1 MKKLIFLIP
10 FVLIFFSCGDVD
22 SPAVNSANPNS
33 DTSSVPSGT
42 GDSGDVTNPEGSG
55 GSGTTTGEGGN
66 TGGETNPEGEGGGDT
81 TVDVTDPKG
90 DGNDNTTVVVDPGG
104 DTGGGVIVDI
114 DPGGDTGQVVIVH
127 PDEEE
132 KKQEKE
138 KQAINHSISTTAF
151 NAIDISKLY
160 YRSTLKNSEDLAN
173 YDNVYNALKVFY
185 GEQNKDAECTA
196 GVLCHATDV
205 FVDDEKKDIVGV
217 VWCLDDNRNLS
228 DKCKELGG
236 VGNERYVVVI
246 NGEKW
251 EMPTADEVYGGMQ
264 WAAWKDAN
272 CMKPNGERGYYTVQG
287 TNKTLPVC
295 SDLEYSLKV
304 ADKKYSSVIGVPVVR
319 SGVTTGSPYLSIPE
333 IEKLVQLDMHNLYL
347 FGITNDMWSPAYKI
361 QPLSNFSSTGDLHTQ
376 WVTQMQAIH
385 KKLYDV
391 YGDYTTKK
399 YDFETLYQMFRYVA
413 SYYENGASDIAGIL
427 DLDEINTGKLNNIG
441 YARALAFVCQLA
453 SSDSCIY
460 VEGKANYS
468 TGYGNRGGQEFDH
481 AWLKVGKVNR
491 AGSVVWTNFD
501 PVRNLD
507 KNFSDCVYDYDTSF
521 YNDGYKAN
529 NKDLL
534 PVAR

>member
-1 MKKLIFLIP
+1 MKKLILIIP
-10 FVLIFFSCGDVD
+10 FIFILFSCGEND
-22 SPAVNSANPNS
+22 SVSLNGGNGTGGDGSQSSVSGGDGNTSNPN
-33 DTSSVPSGT
+33 
-42 GDSGDVTNPEGSG
+42 DSGATG
-55 GSGTTTGEGGN
+55 GNVLVDIDPIDPGGN
-66 TGGETNPEGEGGGDT
+66 TGDVL
-81 TVDVTDPKG
+81 VD
-90 DGNDNTTVVVDPGG
+90 
-104 DTGGGVIVDI
+104 VDI
-114 DPGGDTGQVVIVH
+114 DPGGNTGDVLVDIDPGGGTGQVVIVH

-132 KKQEKE
+132 EKEKQEKE

-205 FVDDEKKDIVGV
+205 FVDDDDIVGV
-217 VWCLDDNRNLS
+217 VWCLDDNGNVS

-236 VGNERYVVVI
+236 LGNERYVVVI

-251 EMPTADEVYGGMQ
+251 EMPTVDEVYGMQ
-264 WAAWKDAN
+264 RIAWRDAN
-272 CMKPNGERGYYTVQG
+272 CMKPNGERGYYTVEG

-361 QPLSNFSSTGDLHTQ
+361 QPLSNFSSTDDLHTQ

-391 YGDYTTKK
+391 YGDYTTSK
-399 YDFETLYQMFRYVA
+399 YDFETLNKMFRQVA

-453 SSDSCIY
+453 SSDNCVY
-460 VEGKANYS
+460 VEGKARYS
-468 TGYGNRGGQEFDH
+468 TGTGNRGGQEFDH
-481 AWLKVGKVNR
+481 AWLKVRKVGKYGAVRWYNY
-491 AGSVVWTNFD
+491 D
-501 PVRNLD
+501 PVRNL
-507 KNFSDCVYDYDTSF
+507 SRDYSGGLLGDDIF
-521 YNDGYKAN
+521 YHQEYTAN
-529 NKDLL
+529 NRGLL
-534 PVAR
+534 PINGMP

>member
-10 FVLIFFSCGDVD
+10 FIFILFSCGEN
-22 SPAVNSANPNS
+22 NSASLNGGNGTGGDGS
-33 DTSSVPSGT
+33 QSSVSG
-42 GDSGDVTNPEGSG
+42 GDVTNPDGSG
-55 GSGTTTGEGGN
+55 GTSSSGGTSGSGG
-66 TGGETNPEGEGGGDT
+66 TF
-81 TVDVTDPKG
+81 VDVTDPEGGTGG
-90 DGNDNTTVVVDPGG
+90 DTTVVVDPGG
-104 DTGGGVIVDI
+104 DTGGGVIVDV

-132 KKQEKE
+132 KQEKE

-217 VWCLDDNRNLS
+217 VWCLDDNGNLS

-264 WAAWKDAN
+264 WVAWKDAN

-534 PVAR
+534 PVAQ

>member
-10 FVLIFFSCGDVD
+10 FIFILFSCGEN
-22 SPAVNSANPNS
+22 NSASLNGGNGTGGDGS
-33 DTSSVPSGT
+33 QSSVSG
-42 GDSGDVTNPEGSG
+42 GDVTNPDGSG
-55 GSGTTTGEGGN
+55 GTSSSGGTSGSGG
-66 TGGETNPEGEGGGDT
+66 TF
-81 TVDVTDPKG
+81 VDVTDPEGGTGG
-90 DGNDNTTVVVDPGG
+90 DTTVVVDPGG
-104 DTGGGVIVDI
+104 GTGGDVTVVV
-114 DPGGDTGQVVIVH
+114 DPGDDTGQIVIVH

-132 KKQEKE
+132 KQEKE

-217 VWCLDDNRNLS
+217 VWCLDDNGNLS

-264 WAAWKDAN
+264 WVAWKDAN

-534 PVAR
+534 PVAQ

>member
-1 MKKLIFLIP
+1 MKKLILIIP
-10 FVLIFFSCGDVD
+10 FIFILFSCGEN
-22 SPAVNSANPNS
+22 NSVSLNGGN
-33 DTSSVPSGT
+33 GT
-42 GDSGDVTNPEGSG
+42 GGESSQSSAGGGDVTNPDGSG
-55 GSGTTTGEGGN
+55 GTSVDVKDPEGG
-66 TGGETNPEGEGGGDT
+66 TG
-81 TVDVTDPKG
+81 VD
-90 DGNDNTTVVVDPGG
+90 TTVVVDPGG
-104 DTGGGVIVDI
+104 GTGSDVVVVVDPI
-114 DPGGDTGQVVIVH
+114 DPGGTGHVVIVH

-132 KKQEKE
+132 EKQKQEKE

-196 GVLCHATDV
+196 GVLCHATDT
-205 FVDDEKKDIVGV
+205 FVDDDDIVGV
-217 VWCLDDNRNLS
+217 VWCLDDNGNVS

-236 VGNERYVVVI
+236 LGNERYVVVI

-251 EMPTADEVYGGMQ
+251 EMPTVDEVYGNGVQ
-264 WAAWKDAN
+264 RIAWRDAN
-272 CMKPNGERGYYTVQG
+272 CMKPNGERGYYTNLAGQSI
-287 TNKTLPVC
+287 PVC

-361 QPLSNFSSTGDLHTQ
+361 QPLSNFSSTDDLHTQ

-391 YGDYTTKK
+391 YGDYTTNK
-399 YDFETLYQMFRYVA
+399 YDFETLNKMFWSVA

-427 DLDEINTGKLNNIG
+427 DLDEMNTGKLNNIG

-453 SSDSCIY
+453 SSDNCVY
-460 VEGKANYS
+460 VEGKARYS
-468 TGYGNRGGQEFDH
+468 TGTGNRGGQEFDH
-481 AWLKVGKVNR
+481 AWLKVRKVGKYGAVRWYNY
-491 AGSVVWTNFD
+491 D
-501 PVRNLD
+501 PVRNL
-507 KNFSDCVYDYDTSF
+507 SRDYSGGLLEDDIF
-521 YNDGYKAN
+521 YHQEYTAN
-529 NKDLL
+529 NRGLL
-534 PVAR
+534 PITGIP